1 MTSYLSLILVALTFS
16 GLLLI
21 NYFVNSVIAAPIKEL
36 VAATL
41 DPHPNLPTS
50 KFPLSHGMAIKIV
63 SPVKSQHIQ
72 TGTNLTVTGTSS
84 DNSSTNCQISLLL
97 NDLKPYQ
104 KTTPTGKSSSGGEDY
119 SSWRYVLN
127 NSTYSSIKQGINKI
141 TSKMTCV
148 NTDQPRVTNPGVSKW
163 YSINVTGVPAKT
175 AQSTPKFVTRLPA
188 SNNLNHSDSSLT
200 SKVNSSKP
208 SPLRLTTS
216 VYKPIQP
223 TNIAAKSNTNSSLK
237 PDTNIHTLA
246 VSLEVGKNPITT
258 GQKQTVKVVV
268 TDGATNAKVAG
279 AKVTTDIQPSSSSI
293 VERQFV
299 GITGPDG
306 KVSKTWKMGDEG
318 RLETTYNIYS
328 TISAPGY
335 QYKTISG
342 TFRASAPQND
352 AENISN
358 KVDDLSNKIINEVKK
373 GFDENALMPKLP
385 LPFN

>member
-50 KFPLSHGMAIKIV
+50 KIPLSHGMALKIV
-63 SPVKSQHIQ
+63 SPVKSQHIP

-84 DNSSTNCQISLLL
+84 DNSSTNCQVSLLL

-175 AQSTPKFVTRLPA
+175 AQSTPKLVTRLLA
-188 SNNLNHSDSSLT
+188 SNNLNHSDTSLT

-223 TNIAAKSNTNSSLK
+223 TNIAAKSNTNSSVK

-318 RLETTYNIYS
+318 KLETTYNIYS

>member
-50 KFPLSHGMAIKIV
+50 KIPLSHGMALKIV
-63 SPVKSQHIQ
+63 SPVKGQHIP

-188 SNNLNHSDSSLT
+188 SNNLNHSDTSLT

-223 TNIAAKSNTNSSLK
+223 TNIAAKSNTNSSVK
-237 PDTNIHTLA
+237 TDTNIHTLA

-306 KVSKTWKMGDEG
+306 KVSKTWKMGDG
-318 RLETTYNIYS
+318 GKLETTYNIYS

>member
-50 KFPLSHGMAIKIV
+50 KIPLSHGLALKIV
-63 SPVKSQHIQ
+63 SPVKGQHIP

-188 SNNLNHSDSSLT
+188 SNNLNNSDTSLT

-223 TNIAAKSNTNSSLK
+223 TNIAAKSNTNSSVK

-318 RLETTYNIYS
+318 KLETTYNIYS

-342 TFRASAPQND
+342 TFRALAPQND

>member
-21 NYFVNSVIAAPIKEL
+21 SYFVNSVIAAPIKKL

-50 KFPLSHGMAIKIV
+50 KIPLSHGMAIKIV

-84 DNSSTNCQISLLL
+84 DNSSTNCQVSLLL

-104 KTTPTGKSSSGGEDY
+104 KTTPTGKSSSGGDDY

-127 NSTYSSIKQGINKI
+127 NSTYGSIKQGINKI
-141 TSKMTCV
+141 TAKMTCV
-148 NTDQPRVTNPGVSKW
+148 NTNQPSVANPGVSKW
-163 YSINVTGVPAKT
+163 YSINVTGVSAKT
-175 AQSTPKFVTRLPA
+175 AQSTPKVVTRLPA
-188 SNNLNHSDSSLT
+188 SNNLNHSNTSLT
-200 SKVNSSKP
+200 SHVNSSKP

-223 TNIAAKSNTNSSLK
+223 TNIAAKSNTNSSVK
-237 PDTNIHTLA
+237 TDTNIHTLA

-268 TDGATNAKVAG
+268 KDGTTNAKVAG

-318 RLETTYNIYS
+318 KLETTYNIYS

-352 AENISN
+352 AANISN
-358 KVDDLSNKIINEVKK
+358 KVNDLSSKIINEVKK
-373 GFDENALMPKLP
+373 GFDQNALMPKLP

>member
-50 KFPLSHGMAIKIV
+50 KIPLSHGMALKIV
-63 SPVKSQHIQ
+63 SPVKGQHIP

-104 KTTPTGKSSSGGEDY
+104 KATPTGKSSSGGEDY

-141 TSKMTCV
+141 TSKMTCA
-148 NTDQPRVTNPGVSKW
+148 NTDQPRVINAGVSKW

-188 SNNLNHSDSSLT
+188 SNNLNHSDTSLT

-223 TNIAAKSNTNSSLK
+223 TNIAAKSNTNSSVK

-306 KVSKTWKMGDEG
+306 KVSKTWKMGDG
-318 RLETTYNIYS
+318 GKLETTYNIYS

>member
-50 KFPLSHGMAIKIV
+50 KIPLSHGMALKIV
-63 SPVKSQHIQ
+63 SPVKGQHIP

-148 NTDQPRVTNPGVSKW
+148 NTDQPRITNPGVSKW

-188 SNNLNHSDSSLT
+188 SNNLNHSDTSLT

-223 TNIAAKSNTNSSLK
+223 TNIAAKSNTDSSVK
-237 PDTNIHTLA
+237 PETNIHTLA

-299 GITGPDG
+299 GKTGPDG
-306 KVSKTWKMGDEG
+306 KVSKTWKMRDEG
-318 RLETTYNIYS
+318 KLETTYNIYS

-342 TFRASAPQND
+342 TFRALAPQND

>member
-50 KFPLSHGMAIKIV
+50 KIPLSHGMALKIV
-63 SPVKSQHIQ
+63 SPVKGQHIP

-141 TSKMTCV
+141 TSKMTCA
-148 NTDQPRVTNPGVSKW
+148 NTDQPRVINAGVSKW

-188 SNNLNHSDSSLT
+188 SNNLNHSDTSLT

-223 TNIAAKSNTNSSLK
+223 TNIAAKSNTNSSVK

>member
-50 KFPLSHGMAIKIV
+50 KIPLSHGMALKIV
-63 SPVKSQHIQ
+63 SPVKGQHIP

-119 SSWRYVLN
+119 SSWRYVFN
-127 NSTYSSIKQGINKI
+127 NSTDSSIKQGINKI

-279 AKVTTDIQPSSSSI
+279 AKVTTDIQPSLSSI

>member
-41 DPHPNLPTS
+41 NPHPNLPTS
-50 KFPLSHGMAIKIV
+50 KIPLSHGMALKIV
-63 SPVKSQHIQ
+63 SPVKGQHIP

-84 DNSSTNCQISLLL
+84 DNSSTNCQVSLLL

-104 KTTPTGKSSSGGEDY
+104 KTTPTGKGSSGGEDY

-127 NSTYSSIKQGINKI
+127 NSTYGSIKQGINKI
-141 TSKMTCV
+141 TSKMTCI
-148 NTDQPRVTNPGVSKW
+148 NTDQPSVTNPGVSKW

-175 AQSTPKFVTRLPA
+175 AQSTPKVVTRLPA
-188 SNNLNHSDSSLT
+188 SNNLNHSDTSLT
-200 SKVNSSKP
+200 SKVNSSNP

-223 TNIAAKSNTNSSLK
+223 TNIAAKSNTNSSVK
-237 PDTNIHTLA
+237 TDTNIHTLA

-268 TDGATNAKVAG
+268 TDGATYAKVAG

-318 RLETTYNIYS
+318 KLETTYNIYS

-342 TFRASAPQND
+342 TFRALASQND

>member
-50 KFPLSHGMAIKIV
+50 KIPLSHGMAIKIV
-63 SPVKSQHIQ
+63 SPVKGQHIP

-119 SSWRYVLN
+119 SSWKYVLN
-127 NSTYSSIKQGINKI
+127 SSTYSSIKQGINKI

-148 NTDQPRVTNPGVSKW
+148 NTDQPHVTNPGISKW
-163 YSINVTGVPAKT
+163 YSINVTGGPAKT

-188 SNNLNHSDSSLT
+188 SNNLNHSDTSLT

-223 TNIAAKSNTNSSLK
+223 TNIAAKSNTDSSVK
-237 PDTNIHTLA
+237 PETNIHTLA

-306 KVSKTWKMGDEG
+306 KVSKTWKMGDGG

>member
-16 GLLLI
+16 GFLLI

-36 VAATL
+36 VTASL

-50 KFPLSHGMAIKIV
+50 KIPLSHGMALKIV
-63 SPVKSQHIQ
+63 SPVKGQHIP

-84 DNSSTNCQISLLL
+84 DNSSTNCQVSLLL

-104 KTTPTGKSSSGGEDY
+104 KTTPTGKSSSGGDDY

-127 NSTYSSIKQGINKI
+127 NSTYGSIKQGINKI

-148 NTDQPRVTNPGVSKW
+148 NTNQPSVADPGVSKW

-175 AQSTPKFVTRLPA
+175 AQSTPKLVTRLPA
-188 SNNLNHSDSSLT
+188 SNNLNHSDTSLT
-200 SKVNSSKP
+200 SKVNSSNS

-223 TNIAAKSNTNSSLK
+223 TNIAAKSNTNSSVK
-237 PDTNIHTLA
+237 TDTNIHTLA

-318 RLETTYNIYS
+318 KLETTYNIYS

-352 AENISN
+352 AANISN
-358 KVDDLSNKIINEVKK
+358 KVNDLSSKIINEVKK

>member
-50 KFPLSHGMAIKIV
+50 KIPLSHGMALKIV
-63 SPVKSQHIQ
+63 SPVKGQHIP

-119 SSWRYVLN
+119 SSWRYVFN
-127 NSTYSSIKQGINKI
+127 NSTDSSIKQGINKI

-175 AQSTPKFVTRLPA
+175 VQSTPKFVTRLPA
-188 SNNLNHSDSSLT
+188 SINLNHSDTSLT

-279 AKVTTDIQPSSSSI
+279 AKVTTDIQPSLSSI

-306 KVSKTWKMGDEG
+306 KVSKTWKMRDEG
-318 RLETTYNIYS
+318 KLETTYNIYS

>member
-50 KFPLSHGMAIKIV
+50 KIPLSHGMALKIV
-63 SPVKSQHIQ
+63 SPVKGQHIP

-188 SNNLNHSDSSLT
+188 SNNLNHSDTSLT

-223 TNIAAKSNTNSSLK
+223 TNIAAKSNTNSSVK
-237 PDTNIHTLA
+237 TDTNIHTLA

>member
-50 KFPLSHGMAIKIV
+50 KIPLSHGMALKIV
-63 SPVKSQHIQ
+63 SPVKGQHIP

-97 NDLKPYQ
+97 NDLRPYQ

-127 NSTYSSIKQGINKI
+127 NSAYSSIKQGINKI

-188 SNNLNHSDSSLT
+188 SNNLNHSDTSLT

-223 TNIAAKSNTNSSLK
+223 TNIAAKSNTNSSIK
-237 PDTNIHTLA
+237 PGTNIHTLA

-342 TFRASAPQND
+342 TFRALAPQNN

>member
-50 KFPLSHGMAIKIV
+50 KIPLSHGMALKIV
-63 SPVKSQHIQ
+63 SPVKGQHIP

-141 TSKMTCV
+141 TSKMTCA
-148 NTDQPRVTNPGVSKW
+148 NTDQPRVTSPGVSKW

-175 AQSTPKFVTRLPA
+175 AQSTPKLVTRSPA
-188 SNNLNHSDSSLT
+188 SNNLNHSDTSLT

-223 TNIAAKSNTNSSLK
+223 TNVAAKSNTNSSVK
-237 PDTNIHTLA
+237 TDTNIHTLA
-246 VSLEVGKNPITT
+246 VSLEVGKNPIAT

-268 TDGATNAKVAG
+268 TDGATNAKVVG

-342 TFRASAPQND
+342 TFRALAPQND

>member
-50 KFPLSHGMAIKIV
+50 KIPLSHGMALKIV
-63 SPVKSQHIQ
+63 SPVKGQHIP

-119 SSWRYVLN
+119 SSWRYVFN
-127 NSTYSSIKQGINKI
+127 NSTDSSIKQGINKI

-223 TNIAAKSNTNSSLK
+223 TNIAAKSNTNSSIK
-237 PDTNIHTLA
+237 PGTNIHTLA

-279 AKVTTDIQPSSSSI
+279 AKVTTDIQPSLSSI

>member
-50 KFPLSHGMAIKIV
+50 KIPLSHGMALKIV
-63 SPVKSQHIQ
+63 SPVKGQHIP

-141 TSKMTCV
+141 TSKMTCA
-148 NTDQPRVTNPGVSKW
+148 NTDQPRVINAGVSKW

-306 KVSKTWKMGDEG
+306 KVSKTWKMRDEG
-318 RLETTYNIYS
+318 KLETTYNIYS

>member
-1 MTSYLSLILVALTFS
+1 MTPCLSLILIALTFS
-16 GLLLI
+16 GLLSI
-21 NYFVNSVIAAPIKEL
+21 NYFVDSVMATPIKEL
-36 VAATL
+36 MSATL
-41 DPHPNLPTS
+41 DPHPNPPTS
-50 KFPLSHGMAIKIV
+50 KIPLSHGMALKIV
-63 SPVKSQHIQ
+63 SPVKGQHIP
-72 TGTNLTVTGTSS
+72 TGTNLTVTGVSS
-84 DNSSTNCQISLLL
+84 DNSSTNCQVSLLL

-104 KTTPTGKSSSGGEDY
+104 KTTPTGKSSSGGDDY

-127 NSTYSSIKQGINKI
+127 NSKYGSIKQGINKI
-141 TSKMTCV
+141 TSKLTCI
-148 NTDQPRVTNPGVSKW
+148 NTNQPTVANPGVSKW
-163 YSINVTGVPAKT
+163 YSINVTGVSAKT
-175 AQSTPKFVTRLPA
+175 AQSTPKVVTTVPA
-188 SNNLNHSDSSLT
+188 SNNLNHSDTSLT
-200 SKVNSSKP
+200 SQVKSSNP
-208 SPLRLTTS
+208 SPLHLSTS

-223 TNIAAKSNTNSSLK
+223 TNIAAKSNTNTSVK
-237 PDTNIHTLA
+237 TDTNIHTLA

-268 TDGATNAKVAG
+268 TDGATNARVAG

-318 RLETTYNIYS
+318 KLETTYNIYS

-352 AENISN
+352 AENIDN
-358 KVDDLSNKIINEVKK
+358 RVDDLSNKIINEVKK
-373 GFDENALMPKLP
+373 GFDQNALMPKLP

>member
-1 MTSYLSLILVALTFS
+1 MTSYLSLILVALTVS

-50 KFPLSHGMAIKIV
+50 KIPLSHGMALKIV
-63 SPVKSQHIQ
+63 SPAKGQHIP

-84 DNSSTNCQISLLL
+84 DNSSTNCQVSLLL

-127 NSTYSSIKQGINKI
+127 NSAYGSIKQGINKI

-148 NTDQPRVTNPGVSKW
+148 NTDQPSVTNPGVSKW

-175 AQSTPKFVTRLPA
+175 AQSTPKVVTRLPA
-188 SNNLNHSDSSLT
+188 SNNLNHSDTSLT
-200 SKVNSSKP
+200 SKVNSSNP
-208 SPLRLTTS
+208 TPLRLTTS

-223 TNIAAKSNTNSSLK
+223 TNIAAKSNTNSSIK
-237 PDTNIHTLA
+237 TDTNIHTLA

-318 RLETTYNIYS
+318 KLETTYNIYS

-342 TFRASAPQND
+342 TFIASAPQND

>member
-50 KFPLSHGMAIKIV
+50 KIPLSHGMALKIV
-63 SPVKSQHIQ
+63 SPVKGQHIP

-119 SSWRYVLN
+119 SSWRYVFN
-127 NSTYSSIKQGINKI
+127 NSTDSSIKQGINKI

-188 SNNLNHSDSSLT
+188 SNNLNHSDTSLT

-306 KVSKTWKMGDEG
+306 KVSKTWKMGDGG

>member
-50 KFPLSHGMAIKIV
+50 KIPLSHGMALKIV
-63 SPVKSQHIQ
+63 SPGKGQHIP

-104 KTTPTGKSSSGGEDY
+104 KATPTGKSSSGGEDY

-188 SNNLNHSDSSLT
+188 SNNLNHSDTSLT

-306 KVSKTWKMGDEG
+306 KVSKTWKMRDEG
-318 RLETTYNIYS
+318 KLETTYNIYS

>member
-50 KFPLSHGMAIKIV
+50 KIPLSHGMALKIV
-63 SPVKSQHIQ
+63 SPVKGQHIP

-119 SSWRYVLN
+119 SSWRYVFN
-127 NSTYSSIKQGINKI
+127 NSTDSSIKQGINKI

-223 TNIAAKSNTNSSLK
+223 TNIAAKSNTNSSIK
-237 PDTNIHTLA
+237 PGTNIHTLA

>member
-16 GLLLI
+16 GFLLI

-36 VAATL
+36 VTATL

-50 KFPLSHGMAIKIV
+50 KIPLSHGMALKIV
-63 SPVKSQHIQ
+63 SPVKGQHIP

-84 DNSSTNCQISLLL
+84 DNSSTNCQVSLLL

-104 KTTPTGKSSSGGEDY
+104 KTTPTGKGSSGGEDY

-127 NSTYSSIKQGINKI
+127 NSTYGSIKQGINKI

-148 NTDQPRVTNPGVSKW
+148 NTDQPSVTNPGVSKW

-175 AQSTPKFVTRLPA
+175 ALSTPKVVTRLPA
-188 SNNLNHSDSSLT
+188 SKNLNHSDTSLT
-200 SKVNSSKP
+200 SKVNSSNP

-223 TNIAAKSNTNSSLK
+223 TNIAAKSNTNSSVRT
-237 PDTNIHTLA
+237 DTNIHTLA

-306 KVSKTWKMGDEG
+306 KVSKTWKMEDEG
-318 RLETTYNIYS
+318 KLETTYNIYS

-352 AENISN
+352 AENINN

>member
-50 KFPLSHGMAIKIV
+50 KIPLSHGMALKIV
-63 SPVKSQHIQ
+63 SPVKGQHIP

-148 NTDQPRVTNPGVSKW
+148 NTDQPRVTSPGVSKW

-175 AQSTPKFVTRLPA
+175 AQSTPKLVTRLPA
-188 SNNLNHSDSSLT
+188 SNNLNHSDTSLT

-223 TNIAAKSNTNSSLK
+223 TNVAAKSNTNSSVK
-237 PDTNIHTLA
+237 TDTNIHTLA
-246 VSLEVGKNPITT
+246 VSLEVGKNPIAT

>member
-50 KFPLSHGMAIKIV
+50 KIPLSHGMALKIV
-63 SPVKSQHIQ
+63 SPVKGQHIP

-84 DNSSTNCQISLLL
+84 DNSSTNCQISVLL

-119 SSWRYVLN
+119 SSWRYVFN

-306 KVSKTWKMGDEG
+306 KVSKTWKMRDEG
-318 RLETTYNIYS
+318 KLETTYNIYS

>member
-50 KFPLSHGMAIKIV
+50 KIPLSHGMALKIV
-63 SPVKSQHIQ
+63 SPVKGQHIP

-148 NTDQPRVTNPGVSKW
+148 NTDQPRVTNPGVSRW

-188 SNNLNHSDSSLT
+188 SNNLNNSDTSLT

-223 TNIAAKSNTNSSLK
+223 TNIAAKSNTNSSVK

-318 RLETTYNIYS
+318 KLETTYNIYS

>member
-16 GLLLI
+16 GFLLI

-36 VAATL
+36 VTATL

-50 KFPLSHGMAIKIV
+50 KIPLSHGMALKIV
-63 SPVKSQHIQ
+63 SPVKGQHIP

-84 DNSSTNCQISLLL
+84 DNSSTNCQVSLLL

-104 KTTPTGKSSSGGEDY
+104 KTTPTGKGSSGGEDY

-127 NSTYSSIKQGINKI
+127 NSTYGSIKQGINKI
-141 TSKMTCV
+141 TSKMTCI
-148 NTDQPRVTNPGVSKW
+148 NTDQPSVTNPGVSKW

-175 AQSTPKFVTRLPA
+175 AQSTPKVVTRLPA
-188 SNNLNHSDSSLT
+188 SKNLNHSDTSLT
-200 SKVNSSKP
+200 SKVNSSNP

-223 TNIAAKSNTNSSLK
+223 TNIAAKSNTNSSVK
-237 PDTNIHTLA
+237 TDTNIHTLA

-318 RLETTYNIYS
+318 KLETTYNIYS

>member
-50 KFPLSHGMAIKIV
+50 KIPLSHGMALKIV
-63 SPVKSQHIQ
+63 SPVKGQHIP

-306 KVSKTWKMGDEG
+306 KVSKTWKMRDEG
-318 RLETTYNIYS
+318 KLETTYNIYS

>member
-50 KFPLSHGMAIKIV
+50 KIPLSHGMALKIV
-63 SPVKSQHIQ
+63 SPVKGQHIP

-188 SNNLNHSDSSLT
+188 SNNLNHSDTSLT

-223 TNIAAKSNTNSSLK
+223 TNIAAKSNTNSSVK

>member
-16 GLLLI
+16 GFLLI

-50 KFPLSHGMAIKIV
+50 KIPLSHGMALKIV
-63 SPVKSQHIQ
+63 SPVKGQHIPI
-72 TGTNLTVTGTSS
+72 GTNLTVTGTSS
-84 DNSSTNCQISLLL
+84 DNSSTNCQVSLLL

-104 KTTPTGKSSSGGEDY
+104 KTTPTGKSSSGGKDY

-127 NSTYSSIKQGINKI
+127 NSMYSPIKQGINQI

-148 NTDQPRVTNPGVSKW
+148 NTDQPSVTNPGVSKW

-175 AQSTPKFVTRLPA
+175 AQSTPKVVTRLPA
-188 SNNLNHSDSSLT
+188 SNNLNHSDTSLT
-200 SKVNSSKP
+200 SKVNSSNP

-223 TNIAAKSNTNSSLK
+223 TNIAAKLNTNSSVK
-237 PDTNIHTLA
+237 TDTNIHTLA

-268 TDGATNAKVAG
+268 SDGATNAKVAG

-318 RLETTYNIYS
+318 KLETTYNIYS

-358 KVDDLSNKIINEVKK
+358 KVDDLSSKIINEVKK

>member
-50 KFPLSHGMAIKIV
+50 KIPLSHGMALKIV
-63 SPVKSQHIQ
+63 SPVKGQHIP

-223 TNIAAKSNTNSSLK
+223 TNIAAESNTNSSLK

-306 KVSKTWKMGDEG
+306 KVSKTWKMRDEG
-318 RLETTYNIYS
+318 KLETTYNIYS

>member
-16 GLLLI
+16 GFLLI
-21 NYFVNSVIAAPIKEL
+21 NYFVNSVIAAPINEL
-36 VAATL
+36 VTATL

-50 KFPLSHGMAIKIV
+50 KIPLSHGMALKIV
-63 SPVKSQHIQ
+63 SPVKGQHIP

-84 DNSSTNCQISLLL
+84 DNSSTNCQVSLLL

-104 KTTPTGKSSSGGEDY
+104 KTTPTGKGSSGGEDY

-127 NSTYSSIKQGINKI
+127 NSTYGSIKQGINKI

-148 NTDQPRVTNPGVSKW
+148 NTDQPSVTNPGVSKW

-175 AQSTPKFVTRLPA
+175 ALSTPKVVTRLPA
-188 SNNLNHSDSSLT
+188 SKNLNHSDTSLT
-200 SKVNSSKP
+200 SKVNSSNP

-223 TNIAAKSNTNSSLK
+223 TNIAAKSNTNSSVRT
-237 PDTNIHTLA
+237 DTNIHTLA

-306 KVSKTWKMGDEG
+306 KVSKTWKMEDEG
-318 RLETTYNIYS
+318 KLETTYNIYS

-342 TFRASAPQND
+342 TFRASAPQSD
-352 AENISN
+352 ADNINN

>member
-50 KFPLSHGMAIKIV
+50 KIPLSHGMALKIV
-63 SPVKSQHIQ
+63 SPVKGQHIP

-119 SSWRYVLN
+119 SSWRYVFN
-127 NSTYSSIKQGINKI
+127 NSTDSSIKQGINKI

-175 AQSTPKFVTRLPA
+175 AQSTPKFVTRLLA
-188 SNNLNHSDSSLT
+188 SNNLNHSDTSLT

-223 TNIAAKSNTNSSLK
+223 TNIAAKSNTNSSIK
-237 PDTNIHTLA
+237 PGTNIHTLA

-279 AKVTTDIQPSSSSI
+279 AKVTTDIQPSLSSI

>member
-50 KFPLSHGMAIKIV
+50 KIPLSHGMALKIV
-63 SPVKSQHIQ
+63 SPVKGQHIP
-72 TGTNLTVTGTSS
+72 TGTNLTVTGASS

-141 TSKMTCV
+141 TSQMTCA
-148 NTDQPRVTNPGVSKW
+148 NTDQPRVINAGVSKW
-163 YSINVTGVPAKT
+163 YSINVTGVPTKT

-188 SNNLNHSDSSLT
+188 SNNLNHSDTSLT

-223 TNIAAKSNTNSSLK
+223 TNIAAKSNTNSSVK
-237 PDTNIHTLA
+237 PDANIHTLA

-268 TDGATNAKVAG
+268 TDSATNAKVAG

-306 KVSKTWKMGDEG
+306 KVSKTWKMGDGG

>member
-50 KFPLSHGMAIKIV
+50 KIPLSHGMALKIV
-63 SPVKSQHIQ
+63 SPVKGQHIP

-84 DNSSTNCQISLLL
+84 DNSSTNCQISVLL

-148 NTDQPRVTNPGVSKW
+148 NTDQPRVTNPGVSRW
-163 YSINVTGVPAKT
+163 YSINVTGGPAKT

-188 SNNLNHSDSSLT
+188 SNNLNHSDTSLT

-223 TNIAAKSNTNSSLK
+223 TNIAAKSNTNSSVK

-306 KVSKTWKMGDEG
+306 KVSKTWKMRDEG
-318 RLETTYNIYS
+318 KLETTYNIYS

>member
-50 KFPLSHGMAIKIV
+50 KIPLSHGMALKIV
-63 SPVKSQHIQ
+63 SPVKGQHIP

-84 DNSSTNCQISLLL
+84 DNSSTNCQISVLL

-104 KTTPTGKSSSGGEDY
+104 KATPTGKSSSGGEDY

-141 TSKMTCV
+141 TSKMTCA
-148 NTDQPRVTNPGVSKW
+148 NTDQPRVTNPGVSRW
-163 YSINVTGVPAKT
+163 YSINVTGGPAKT

-188 SNNLNHSDSSLT
+188 SNNLNHSDTSLT

-306 KVSKTWKMGDEG
+306 KVSKTWKMRDEG
-318 RLETTYNIYS
+318 KLETTYNIYS

>member
-50 KFPLSHGMAIKIV
+50 KIPLSHGMALKIV
-63 SPVKSQHIQ
+63 SPVKGQHIP

-84 DNSSTNCQISLLL
+84 DNSSTNCQISVLL

-163 YSINVTGVPAKT
+163 YSINVTGGPAKT

-188 SNNLNHSDSSLT
+188 SNNLNHSDTSLT

-223 TNIAAKSNTNSSLK
+223 TNIAAKSNTNSSVK

>member
-50 KFPLSHGMAIKIV
+50 KIPLSHGMALKIV
-63 SPVKSQHIQ
+63 SPVKGQHIP

-119 SSWRYVLN
+119 SSWRYVFN
-127 NSTYSSIKQGINKI
+127 NSTDSSIKQGINKI

-188 SNNLNHSDSSLT
+188 SNNLNHSDTSLT

-223 TNIAAKSNTNSSLK
+223 TNIAAKSNTNSSVK
-237 PDTNIHTLA
+237 TDTNIHTLA

-306 KVSKTWKMGDEG
+306 KVSKTWKMRDEG
-318 RLETTYNIYS
+318 KLETTYNIYS

>member
-50 KFPLSHGMAIKIV
+50 KIPLSHGMALKIV
-63 SPVKSQHIQ
+63 SPGKGQHIP

-104 KTTPTGKSSSGGEDY
+104 KATPTGKSSSGGEDY

-318 RLETTYNIYS
+318 KLETTYNIYS